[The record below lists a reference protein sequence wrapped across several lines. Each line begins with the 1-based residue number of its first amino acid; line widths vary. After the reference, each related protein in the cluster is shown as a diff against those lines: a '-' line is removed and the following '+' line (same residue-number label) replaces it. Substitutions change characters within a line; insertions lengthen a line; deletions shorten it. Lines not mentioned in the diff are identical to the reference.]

1 MTTNLLAKIPFFADL
16 PFDELDSMV
25 ATLDVRELKP
35 SEILFNEG
43 DLGEHLYVVVDGEL
57 EVLMAAGKPEELLL
71 NILRGGEYL
80 GEMSLIMEGGIR
92 TASVRARRASTL
104 LSMSRTQFK
113 DLIQRHPVLATSLVR
128 VLSQR
133 LDATNTA
140 TFRDLTEKN
149 RQLQHAF
156 DELKAAQEQLIEK
169 ERLERELK
177 VAADIQMSIL
187 PDVLPSAPGF
197 DFGGRILPARQ
208 VGGDFY
214 DVFMLSEKKIGVLIG
229 DVADKG
235 VPSAIFMARAH
246 ALIIAEADTHPLPG
260 DVLRRVNKH
269 ITRLEK
275 STQFVTA
282 LYGVLDVE
290 TGEFSYAR
298 AGHEPP
304 LLFTADGRVERLPYG
319 PGMSLGLWEDII
331 LDTCNIVL
339 SPGTTLLLYTDGM
352 TDCRNTAGEAFGLDR
367 IKEILA
373 GLVDLNAQQVC
384 DRLLETLQAYQ
395 GGSKQDDD
403 VTLVAVHVASGRSPI
418 TPQPARSGSSIASTP
433 MKKKKSK

>member
-1 MTTNLLAKIPFFADL
+1 MPLNLLARIPFFTAL
-16 PFDELDSMV
+16 PSDELDRLV
-25 ATLDVRELKP
+25 AELDVVNLN
-35 SEILFNEG
+35 SGDILFREG
-43 DLGEHLYVVVDGEL
+43 DPGEHLYVVVNGDLEILMGPDTDDEL
-57 EVLMAAGKPEELLL
+57 ILNVLHA
-71 NILRGGEYL
+71 GEYL
-80 GEMSLIMEGGIR
+80 GEMSLIQPGGLR
-92 TASVRARRASTL
+92 TASARARGDVVL
-104 LSMSRTQFK
+104 LSMSRDQFR
-113 DLIQRHPVLATSLVR
+113 DLLQRHPELSTAMVS

-133 LDATNTA
+133 LDNTNVS

-149 RQLQHAF
+149 RQLQQAF

-187 PDVLPSAPGF
+187 PDILPVHENF

-214 DVFMLSEKKIGVLIG
+214 DIFVLSEDKIGVLIG

-246 ALIIAEADTHPLPG
+246 ALIIAEADSATSPG
-260 DVLRRVNKH
+260 DVLRMANKH

-282 LYGVLDVE
+282 LYGVLDTT

-304 LLFTADGRVERLPYG
+304 LLLHEHGDVQRLPHK
-319 PGMSLGLWEDII
+319 PGMALGLWEKII
-331 LDTCNIVL
+331 LDEYSLFIPQGSLLVL
-339 SPGTTLLLYTDGM
+339 FTDGM
-352 TDCRNTAGEAFGLDR
+352 TDCRNPKGEPFGLER
-367 IKEILA
+367 IKTTMA
-373 GLVDLNAQQVC
+373 GLWNTTAQLSC
-384 DRLLETLQAYQ
+384 DQLFDTLMMYQ
-395 GGSKQDDD
+395 SGSKQDDD
-403 VTLVAVHVASGRSPI
+403 VTLVAVHA
-418 TPQPARSGSSIASTP
+418 
-433 MKKKKSK
+433 K